1 MNKQV
6 IFALF
11 LFLTSGLSQANVTV
25 EVNGEQRN
33 YTQPPRLT
41 EVLQPYALQQQWYWP
56 AAALYRLNSQR
67 AENIR
72 RELVAL
78 ADEIGQQTHDKA
90 LRESLALL
98 QAQVTQW
105 QLAERIVVPIDYD
118 AATVQMALNPRL
130 DSGSYRLLLKRRPVD
145 VHLIGAVKREFSVP
159 HNGARHVAVYIQ
171 SEQFSPCADH
181 SRVVIVQPDG
191 QLIVAGI
198 DSWNSQHIEAM
209 PGAQLL
215 VLFSEPM
222 LDKRFAT
229 LNHLLQQ
236 LAVHRILP

>member
-1 MNKQV
+1 M
-6 IFALF
+6 
-11 LFLTSGLSQANVTV
+11 
-25 EVNGEQRN
+25 
-33 YTQPPRLT
+33 
-41 EVLQPYALQQQWYWP
+41 
-56 AAALYRLNSQR
+56 
-67 AENIR
+67 
-72 RELVAL
+72 
-78 ADEIGQQTHDKA
+78 
-90 LRESLALL
+90 

-171 SEQFSPCADH
+171 SEQFSPSADH

-191 QLIVAGI
+191 QLSVAGI